1 MASLYD
7 LIGADEPTAAE
18 QAAAMQKAL
27 RRQSAAGVLGSLTG
41 DKVLGQVGQGLQAG
55 AQRGEAQLADV
66 GQFRMQQATARRAQ
80 DETARQHSAQMQR
93 MDAQTQNE
101 RARIGLER
109 QRLDADAFAAV
120 ADPVSGGIVIFNKKT
135 GQRVGQMP
143 GGGGGFQPPQFSP
156 GAPMLQPGDPGAA
169 PPPGLAGGRPGASA
183 ALGAGG
189 MKEAQRTA
197 AVRAGEGSIG
207 MNNAIQAGFPANK
220 GVPGLVETAG
230 WGMARAG
237 LQAVVP
243 ERLEQQAGFWQ
254 NVADPI
260 VRARTGAAMPVQ
272 EFQNQT
278 AMLIPRPGEAPGT
291 HIKKAQQLVA
301 LFKNATAGLPPQVQQ
316 ELLGQLDALEKQL
329 PADEAGY
336 AAMKGGGAGPQQK
349 QRTPVTRNGVT
360 RYWNGSSYE
369 D

>member
-1 MASLYD
+1 
-7 LIGADEPTAAE
+7 
-18 QAAAMQKAL
+18 
-27 RRQSAAGVLGSLTG
+27 
-41 DKVLGQVGQGLQAG
+41 
-55 AQRGEAQLADV
+55 
-66 GQFRMQQATARRAQ
+66 
-80 DETARQHSAQMQR
+80 
-93 MDAQTQNE
+93 
-101 RARIGLER
+101 
-109 QRLDADAFAAV
+109 
-120 ADPVSGGIVIFNKKT
+120 
-135 GQRVGQMP
+135 
-143 GGGGGFQPPQFSP
+143 
-156 GAPMLQPGDPGAA
+156 
-169 PPPGLAGGRPGASA
+169 
-183 ALGAGG
+183 
-189 MKEAQRTA
+189 
-197 AVRAGEGSIG
+197 
-207 MNNAIQAGFPANK
+207 
-220 GVPGLVETAG
+220 
-230 WGMARAG
+230 MARAG